1 MSTTTPAA
9 APNRV
14 AHAAP
19 WRPMRV
25 AYWIAGTLAVTEPGE
40 MLVYYEGSGK
50 PTPRQLGLTVSGPDG
65 ARVSLKTYELKLQY
79 DAAGARGVAS
89 AVASF
94 QATSAGSYQ
103 VSATD
108 SSRGRARLAVG
119 ENIGRGLASA
129 LLWPGL
135 LVLATVSVSTA
146 IAVADRSAPLT
157 PFAMPQYKVKARADA
172 ARLDAAPNGF
182 AAKVLRNIQ
191 RASKYCSASSC
202 SRRHRSSGA

>member
-19 WRPMRV
+19 RRPMRV
-25 AYWIAGTLAVTEPGE
+25 AYWIAGALAVAGIAVAIAWAVLATLDTIDRVDDFARTAIPGTVSAPVTEPGE

-79 DAAGARGVAS
+79 DAPGARGVAS

-146 IAVADRSAPLT
+146 IAVAAHRRRSHRD
-157 PFAMPQYKVKARADA
+157 V
-172 ARLDAAPNGF
+172 
-182 AAKVLRNIQ
+182 
-191 RASKYCSASSC
+191 AS
-202 SRRHRSSGA
+202 